1 MIRILLLQRLDDK
14 AFYEKRKISLNE
26 VANETGIGRATL
38 TRMLNKQG
46 YSVGT
51 DVVDRLCDYFDCEIG
66 DLLVRV
72 PDRKRIEF

>member
-72 PDRKRIEF
+72 PDRKQD